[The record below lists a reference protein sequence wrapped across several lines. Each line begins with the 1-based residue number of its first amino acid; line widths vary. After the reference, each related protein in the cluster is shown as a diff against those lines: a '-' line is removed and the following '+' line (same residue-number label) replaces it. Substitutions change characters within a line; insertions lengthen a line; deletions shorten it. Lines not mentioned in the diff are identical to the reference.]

1 MRDVLKEFDN
11 SVTVIKEW
19 NTDDSGK
26 TTERFV
32 ITQYD
37 KDVKSYPSIKRA
49 MDRAISIASKRPRK
63 K

>member
-1 MRDVLKEFDN
+1 MRDLLKEFDN

-19 NTDDSGK
+19 FHDDSGK

-32 ITQYD
+32 ITQHD
-37 KDVKSYPSIKRA
+37 KDVKSYPSMKRA
-49 MDRAISIASKRPRK
+49 MDRALSLASRKIRK